1 MLTKDDI
8 KELEILL
15 SNLNLS
21 DNKIVKKITLLS
33 KRIDFINEMTELDK
47 EIDDLDKEPVEK

>member
-21 DNKIVKKITLLS
+21 DNKIVKKISLLS
-33 KRIDFINEMTELDK
+33 KRIDYINEMTELDK
-47 EIDDLDKEPVEK
+47 EIEDLDKEPVEK

>member
-33 KRIDFINEMTELDK
+33 KRIDYINEMTELDK
-47 EIDDLDKEPVEK
+47 EIEDLDKEPVEK